1 MSDLADLYRRPAVKP
16 AAVATPGPPTQ
27 APVSLAAR
35 LEREIR
41 EGRVELPVL
50 PQAAIEVQDLISKNA

>member
-1 MSDLADLYRRPAVKP
+1 MSDLADLYRRPAPKP
-16 AAVATPGPPTQ
+16 AAAAPPTQ

-50 PQAAIEVQDLISKNA
+50 PRAAVEVTGS